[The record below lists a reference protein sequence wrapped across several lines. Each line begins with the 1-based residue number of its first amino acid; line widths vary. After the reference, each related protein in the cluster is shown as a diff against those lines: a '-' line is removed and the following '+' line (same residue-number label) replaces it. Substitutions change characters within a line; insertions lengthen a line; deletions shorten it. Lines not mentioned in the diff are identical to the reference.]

1 MLFKNIGITQIA
13 RKSYYNFGI
22 PSFDINKDYY
32 KILNVKTTDNPTEI
46 KK

>member
-1 MLFKNIGITQIA
+1 MLIKNIGIPKIA
-13 RKSYYNFGI
+13 WKSYFHFGI

-32 KILNVKTTDNPTEI
+32 KILNVKTTDNPSEI